1 MAELLRRQLLGLSGL
16 SLAMPGWTQTQP
28 VHSALDL
35 SVAAQLR
42 DSALLDTH
50 AYRLIEGLCT
60 EVGARTAGSPQD
72 ALAVAWAQ
80 RELSALGLATSIEPV
95 NVTPWLRGEAKAT
108 LLAPHEMPIVITSL
122 GNSVGTPSG
131 GLIAE
136 IVYYFDLAAL
146 RADTSERARGKIVF
160 IDQKTER
167 TKDGSGYGK
176 AVLAR
181 IAGAGEAARR
191 GAVGVAIRSI
201 GTSNDRLAHTGA
213 MRYEPQLAQLP
224 AIAVSKP
231 DADLVARLHA
241 RGLPM
246 KLRLS
251 MRNEHAPKTLSANVL
266 GEIKG
271 SDPQVGHEVVQL
283 GAHLDSWDLGQGAID
298 DAAGVG
304 IVTAAVAMIT
314 KMGLKP
320 KRTIRVVLFANEEN
334 GFDGAIT
341 YAEAHKNE
349 PHQMV
354 SESDFGAGKVWRMA
368 SRVNPAALGAI
379 DNLAAVL
386 KPLGIEAG
394 GNQGNPGPDAG
405 VLMRAR
411 GWPALALSQDGTTYF
426 DYHHTANDTL
436 DKIDP
441 ATLPQNV
448 AAWAVSAWLASQ
460 SAVSFGPTNT
470 NPPRP

>member
-1 MAELLRRQLLGLSGL
+1 MVAATLLRD
-16 SLAMPGWTQTQP
+16 A
-28 VHSALDL
+28 
-35 SVAAQLR
+35 
-42 DSALLDTH
+42 ALLDTQ

-60 EVGARTAGSPQD
+60 EVGARPAGSPQD
-72 ALAVAWAQ
+72 ALAVAWAK
-80 RELSALGLATSIEPV
+80 RGLTALGLATRTEAV
-95 NVTPWLRGEAKAT
+95 DVTPWVRGEAKAT
-108 LLAPHEMPIVITSL
+108 LLAPHEMPIVIASL
-122 GNSVGTPSG
+122 GNSVGTPVG
-131 GLIAE
+131 GLLAE
-136 IVYYFDLAAL
+136 IAYYADLAAL
-146 RADTSERARGKIVF
+146 RADSSEWARGKVVF

-167 TKDGSGYGK
+167 TKDGSGYGR

-191 GAVGVAIRSI
+191 GAVAVMIRSI
-201 GTSNDRLAHTGA
+201 GTSSDRMAHTGA

-224 AIAVSKP
+224 AIAVSIP
-231 DADLVARLHA
+231 DANVIARLHA
-241 RGLPM
+241 RGTVV
-246 KLRLS
+246 KLRLN
-251 MRNEHAPKTLSANVL
+251 MRNDTGPKVLSANVL

-271 SDPQVGHEVVQL
+271 IDPIVGHEVVQL

-304 IVTAAVAMIT
+304 IVTAAVAT
-314 KMGLKP
+314 LLKLGLRP

-334 GFDGAIT
+334 GFDGATT
-341 YAEAHKNE
+341 YAELHKNE
-349 PHQMV
+349 SHQMV
-354 SESDFGAGKVWRMA
+354 SESDFGAGKVWRIA

-379 DNLAAVL
+379 DNIAAIL
-386 KPLGIEAG
+386 KPLGIEPG

-411 GWPALALSQDGTTYF
+411 GWPALALSQDGTNYF

-460 SAVSFGPTNT
+460 SAHAFGPISLA
-470 NPPRP
+470 PRA